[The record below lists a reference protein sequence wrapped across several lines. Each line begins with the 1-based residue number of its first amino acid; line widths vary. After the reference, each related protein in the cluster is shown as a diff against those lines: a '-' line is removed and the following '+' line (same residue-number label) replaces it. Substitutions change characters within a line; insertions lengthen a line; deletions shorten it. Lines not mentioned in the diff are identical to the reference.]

1 MSKHTVARQGS
12 TYNRFA
18 TLPKAQIQRSVFNRS
33 HDYKTT
39 FDSGYLI
46 PFYVDEVLP
55 GDSFKLNCSV
65 FCRLATPIVPFMDNL
80 YLETFFF
87 FVPNRLVWKHW
98 ENFMGQQDNPGDSTD
113 YLIPQTVAGNSGF
126 AVGSVADYFGI
137 PTSVKGLS
145 VSSLPF
151 RAYQL
156 IYNEWFRDENLQER
170 VGAWAPA
177 ATNKDDPVGDW
188 NDTNSTGLTLLR
200 RNKYHDYFTSALP
213 WPQKGDAVDV
223 NFGVG
228 GAIAWNTDTFG
239 LSARLASGNHP
250 SAVVANPNKRAFIS
264 PSFNFSTGASDG
276 NITASAPSSSSPL
289 TGHSGEAVFTDTSIT
304 SDSYRLKITPS
315 QIDLPYLQFVGQS
328 GAGLTINDLRQAF
341 QVQKLLERDARG
353 GTRYTEILRSH
364 FGVVSPDARLQ
375 RPEYLGGSST
385 RILMNSVAQ
394 TAATND
400 VTPQANLS
408 AFGLFGDSFH
418 GFSKSFVEHGY
429 IIGLVNVR
437 ADLSYQQGINRMWS
451 RKSRLDFY
459 FPVLAHLGE
468 QAILNK
474 EIYAQGT
481 AADDQVFGYQERFAE
496 YRYSPSV
503 ITGKMRS
510 TDPQTLDIWHLAQK
524 FDSLP
529 TLSSQF
535 IQDNPPV
542 SRVVA
547 VQSEPQFILDAWF
560 DLKCIRPMPVYS
572 VPGLVDHF

>member
-18 TLPKAQIQRSVFNRS
+18 ALPKAQIQRSVFNRS

-55 GDSFKLNCSV
+55 GDSFKLNCSI

-113 YLIPQTVAGNSGF
+113 YLIPQTVAGNTGF

-170 VGAWAPA
+170 VGAWASA
-177 ATNKDDPVGDW
+177 ATHKDDPVGDW

-228 GAIAWNTDTFG
+228 GAISWNTDTFNF
-239 LSARLASGNHP
+239 SASKTDATHFQ
-250 SAVVANPNKRAFIS
+250 AVISNPNKLAFIKPNIAFATDYSGNTATITPPS
-264 PSFNFSTGASDG
+264 PDSPLIGHGGDVSF
-276 NITASAPSSSSPL
+276 TASA
-289 TGHSGEAVFTDTSIT
+289 TGNNVSVTPTSM
-304 SDSYRLKITPS
+304 
-315 QIDLPYLQFVGQS
+315 DLPYLQFVGEQ

-437 ADLSYQQGINRMWS
+437 ADLSYQQGVNRMWS

>member
-1 MSKHTVARQGS
+1 M
-12 TYNRFA
+12 
-18 TLPKAQIQRSVFNRS
+18 I
-33 HDYKTT
+33 
-39 FDSGYLI
+39 
-46 PFYVDEVLP
+46 
-55 GDSFKLNCSV
+55 
-65 FCRLATPIVPFMDNL
+65 
-80 YLETFFF
+80 
-87 FVPNRLVWKHW
+87 
-98 ENFMGQQDNPGDSTD
+98 
-113 YLIPQTVAGNSGF
+113 
-126 AVGSVADYFGI
+126 
-137 PTSVKGLS
+137 
-145 VSSLPF
+145 
-151 RAYQL
+151 
-156 IYNEWFRDENLQER
+156 
-170 VGAWAPA
+170 
-177 ATNKDDPVGDW
+177 
-188 NDTNSTGLTLLR
+188 LL
-200 RNKYHDYFTSALP
+200 
-213 WPQKGDAVDV
+213 
-223 NFGVG
+223 
-228 GAIAWNTDTFG
+228 
-239 LSARLASGNHP
+239 
-250 SAVVANPNKRAFIS
+250 FIS
-264 PSFNFSTGASDG
+264 SQ
-276 NITASAPSSSSPL
+276 
-289 TGHSGEAVFTDTSIT
+289 EAVTSNV
-304 SDSYRLKITPS
+304 LVTPS
-315 QIDLPYLQFVGQS
+315 TIDLPYLQFVGQQ

-437 ADLSYQQGINRMWS
+437 ADLSYQQGVNRMWS